1 MLYNVIHYYTI
12 YIYNYIYVLYIYT
25 IIHVCIGVCIYIC
38 IQQLYRTCGQL
49 KDTYTRITG

>member
-25 IIHVCIGVCIYIC
+25 IIHVCIGVCIYMHTATVQNMWPAQGHI
-38 IQQLYRTCGQL
+38 Y
-49 KDTYTRITG
+49 